1 MSSALPPQTPAPAR
15 SRQSRWQFVVFR
27 ESVAVVVQSRKAKMA
42 VAVVSLSVC
51 KFPTDMALISESELG
66 NFNLGREGS
75 REASVGSAATMSAER
90 MVVVL
95 LYGPWARQVR
105 KEGSRQD
112 DGRLISTQIRRVKR
126 FCLLC
131 LSGLIISKLDPSRR
145 RSLTVIV
152 GTSGGRA
159 ANAPV

>member
-1 MSSALPPQTPAPAR
+1 MMSSAAAADTFAR
-15 SRQSRWQFVVFR
+15 SRQSRCQFVVFR

-42 VAVVSLSVC
+42 VAVVSPSVC
-51 KFPTDMALISESELG
+51 KFPTDLALISESELG
-66 NFNLGREGS
+66 NFNLGR
-75 REASVGSAATMSAER
+75 REASVGSAATMSAAER

-95 LYGPWARQVR
+95 LYGPWARQV
-105 KEGSRQD
+105 GRQD